1 MSFIDV
7 AIPGIIGLIVTLWP
21 QSMFWGSRV
30 TPDPQKIRL
39 VRLGGSVLL
48 VVALIFM
55 IIRLAGA

>member
-30 TPDPQKIRL
+30 TPDPKKIRL
-39 VRLGGSVLL
+39 IRLGGSVLL

-55 IIRLAGA
+55 IIRLQGA